1 MKSVGIRE
9 LKTRL
14 SEYLRRVR
22 SGETVLITDRG
33 KVAAELL
40 PPGQGQTDPSATAG
54 LRDLAKRGLA
64 TVGTAGERDRYPALP
79 LARRECRCS
88 AAQLLDDERGPPWI
102 STPSRALSV
111 DPYR

>member
-33 KVAAELL
+33 KVAA
-40 PPGQGQTDPSATAG
+40 
-54 LRDLAKRGLA
+54 
-64 TVGTAGERDRYPALP
+64 
-79 LARRECRCS
+79 
-88 AAQLLDDERGPPWI
+88 QLLDDERGPP
-102 STPSRALSV
+102 
-111 DPYR
+111 